1 MIRMESVKKNF
12 IYNVVYQILLVI
24 LPLIT
29 APYIART
36 LGATAV
42 GIYSYTNSIAYYFI
56 LFAMLGISNYGNISI
71 ASVRD
76 NKEKLNKTFSTIYQ
90 LQFILFILAIVIYCI
105 YSIFFVSENNL
116 IFILQ
121 IFYVASGLLDISW
134 LFFGLEQFKL
144 TVFRNVVIKVITLV
158 AMFLFVKNPDDL
170 WIYTLIMSVG
180 TFISQAYLWLYVR
193 KFVKF
198 TRVSFKNIRKI
209 LKPVLILFIPVIA
222 YSIYKVMDKIM
233 LGNMANYAEVG
244 YFNNAEK
251 IINIPMGIIT
261 ALGTVMLPRMSN
273 IIAKKD
279 KDKSKKYIS
288 LSLKLVTII
297 SSAISFGLIGI
308 SNIFTPVFFGEGYDP
323 CINII
328 ILLSVTVFFISWA
341 NVIRTQYLMP
351 NRYDKIYVISTIVG
365 AIVNLIINLL
375 LIHKYKAIGAAIG
388 TIFAEFSVMIIQF
401 IAVKK
406 KIPIFK
412 YIFEYLPILFIG
424 FVMMILVNCI
434 GKYMGIS
441 ITTIIAQILIGGT
454 FFIIFTMI
462 FICIKRDEFYYLSI
476 DFLKTIKIKL
486 NNLKYIIKSK

>member
-209 LKPVLILFIPVIA
+209 L
-222 YSIYKVMDKIM
+222 
-233 LGNMANYAEVG
+233 
-244 YFNNAEK
+244 NNNSLRYCNVTK
-251 IINIPMGIIT
+251 D
-261 ALGTVMLPRMSN
+261 VKYYC
-273 IIAKKD
+273 KK
-279 KDKSKKYIS
+279 
-288 LSLKLVTII
+288 
-297 SSAISFGLIGI
+297 G
-308 SNIFTPVFFGEGYDP
+308 
-323 CINII
+323 
-328 ILLSVTVFFISWA
+328 
-341 NVIRTQYLMP
+341 
-351 NRYDKIYVISTIVG
+351 
-365 AIVNLIINLL
+365 
-375 LIHKYKAIGAAIG
+375 
-388 TIFAEFSVMIIQF
+388 
-401 IAVKK
+401 
-406 KIPIFK
+406 
-412 YIFEYLPILFIG
+412 
-424 FVMMILVNCI
+424 
-434 GKYMGIS
+434 
-441 ITTIIAQILIGGT
+441 
-454 FFIIFTMI
+454 
-462 FICIKRDEFYYLSI
+462 
-476 DFLKTIKIKL
+476 
-486 NNLKYIIKSK
+486 

>member
-1 MIRMESVKKNF
+1 
-12 IYNVVYQILLVI
+12 
-24 LPLIT
+24 
-29 APYIART
+29 
-36 LGATAV
+36 
-42 GIYSYTNSIAYYFI
+42 
-56 LFAMLGISNYGNISI
+56 
-71 ASVRD
+71 
-76 NKEKLNKTFSTIYQ
+76 
-90 LQFILFILAIVIYCI
+90 
-105 YSIFFVSENNL
+105 
-116 IFILQ
+116 
-121 IFYVASGLLDISW
+121 
-134 LFFGLEQFKL
+134 
-144 TVFRNVVIKVITLV
+144 
-158 AMFLFVKNPDDL
+158 
-170 WIYTLIMSVG
+170 
-180 TFISQAYLWLYVR
+180 
-193 KFVKF
+193 
-198 TRVSFKNIRKI
+198 
-209 LKPVLILFIPVIA
+209 
-222 YSIYKVMDKIM
+222 
-233 LGNMANYAEVG
+233 
-244 YFNNAEK
+244 
-251 IINIPMGIIT
+251 
-261 ALGTVMLPRMSN
+261 MLPRMSN

-375 LIHKYKAIGAAIG
+375 LIPKYKAIGAAIG

>member
-1 MIRMESVKKNF
+1 MESVKKNF

-170 WIYTLIMSVG
+170 
-180 TFISQAYLWLYVR
+180 
-193 KFVKF
+193 
-198 TRVSFKNIRKI
+198 
-209 LKPVLILFIPVIA
+209 
-222 YSIYKVMDKIM
+222 
-233 LGNMANYAEVG
+233 
-244 YFNNAEK
+244 
-251 IINIPMGIIT
+251 
-261 ALGTVMLPRMSN
+261 
-273 IIAKKD
+273 
-279 KDKSKKYIS
+279 
-288 LSLKLVTII
+288 
-297 SSAISFGLIGI
+297 
-308 SNIFTPVFFGEGYDP
+308 
-323 CINII
+323 
-328 ILLSVTVFFISWA
+328 
-341 NVIRTQYLMP
+341 
-351 NRYDKIYVISTIVG
+351 
-365 AIVNLIINLL
+365 
-375 LIHKYKAIGAAIG
+375 
-388 TIFAEFSVMIIQF
+388 
-401 IAVKK
+401 
-406 KIPIFK
+406 
-412 YIFEYLPILFIG
+412 
-424 FVMMILVNCI
+424 
-434 GKYMGIS
+434 
-441 ITTIIAQILIGGT
+441 
-454 FFIIFTMI
+454 
-462 FICIKRDEFYYLSI
+462 
-476 DFLKTIKIKL
+476 
-486 NNLKYIIKSK
+486 